1 MFSLIKSVANTL
13 GQTVVLSSCLDT
25 GRELRQLFDS
35 VSSSCESKATGL
47 MSAPKTKQAEI
58 RMPKLAKTHFH
69 DPNLCR
75 TQAAKGVIVTEPTLL
90 PIRLAV
96 RAKLCLVVK
105 W

>member
-1 MFSLIKSVANTL
+1 MKH
-13 GQTVVLSSCLDT
+13 
-25 GRELRQLFDS
+25 
-35 VSSSCESKATGL
+35 
-47 MSAPKTKQAEI
+47 AEI